1 MWAEVAEVDKMV
13 GRSGTPDALDV
24 LQRQNRRES
33 VRRFQKQRRTNGR
46 LVKTTKKRYY
56 ASCHYLIKISD
67 KGDDIYKDRYKRV
80 Y

>member
-1 MWAEVAEVDKMV
+1 MV

-24 LQRQNRRES
+24 LQRQNLRES
-33 VRRFQKQRRTNGR
+33 VRRFQNSVGRTVVWLRQRRNAIMS
-46 LVKTTKKRYY
+46 LP
-56 ASCHYLIKISD
+56 HEISG